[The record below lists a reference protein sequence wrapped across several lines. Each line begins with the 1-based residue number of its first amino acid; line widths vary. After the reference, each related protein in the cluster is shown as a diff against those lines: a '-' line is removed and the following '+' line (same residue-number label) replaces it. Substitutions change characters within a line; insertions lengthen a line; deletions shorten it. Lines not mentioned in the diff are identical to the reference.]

1 MAILRDILSP
11 TVGAPQFAVASR
23 RRRMTDPNFYDEQ
36 EQQQQAGTPVSNNL
50 FEQLNNKIADQS
62 LTGGNFS
69 ASVDRLAGM
78 AAPPSLEPSA
88 RVRQADMSM
97 VQPDNFKSFYEM
109 LGSIN
114 QRGDEMLGAAKA
126 QAAHRRQQEQQRLM
140 QQQIAGFQLPNL
152 QVNGGGSYK
161 GGGSNPPGKG
171 VQRWAGMTLQ
181 VMKELNIPEQ
191 YLGMILKRMNQ
202 ESGGNPNAYNGWDI
216 NAKRGI
222 PSQGLMQ
229 TVPPTFKQYA
239 GPYVG
244 RGIMD
249 PYANIYAGL
258 NYAMTKYGRRFG
270 GDRLAGLRQAMTQ
283 SGGY

>member
-23 RRRMTDPNFYDEQ
+23 KRRMTDPNFYE
-36 EQQQQAGTPVSNNL
+36 EQQQQQQPGTPVSNNL
-50 FEQLNNKIADQS
+50 FEQLDSKIADQS
-62 LTGGNFS
+62 LTGGNFT
-69 ASVDRLAGM
+69 ASMDRIAGRP
-78 AAPPSLEPSA
+78 APPALEPSA
-88 RVRQADMSM
+88 RIRQADMSM

-114 QRGDEMLGAAKA
+114 QRGQEMLGAAQA
-126 QAAHRRQQEQQRLM
+126 QAAHRRRLEQERLM
-140 QQQIAGFQLPNL
+140 QQQVAGFQLPNL
-152 QVNGGGSYK
+152 QAGPGGTYRGGGSA
-161 GGGSNPPGKG
+161 PPGKG
-171 VQRWAGMTLQ
+171 VQRWAPLTLQ
-181 VMKELNIPEQ
+181 VMKELGIPES
-191 YLGMILKRMNQ
+191 YLPMILRRMNQ

-229 TVPPTFKQYA
+229 TIPPTFNQYA
-239 GPYVG
+239 GPYRG

-258 NYAMTKYGRRFG
+258 NYAMTKYGKRFG
-270 GDRLAGLRQAMTQ
+270 GDRLRGLTQAMTQ